1 MEKMEQNLSYQRINT
16 EKCSRTTGLMAHLLE
31 HTHNLGD
38 KNMTTKRVLEVNAR
52 PSLKDVNDDVQVQL
66 EKAQSI
72 TDYIRRINNNQHAI
86 NQSLFKNDYLGGE
99 IGKSDTALIILDE
112 FIDKAIELLE
122 KAN

>member
-1 MEKMEQNLSYQRINT
+1 MTT
-16 EKCSRTTGLMAHLLE
+16 EKL
-31 HTHNLGD
+31 
-38 KNMTTKRVLEVNAR
+38 LEVNAR

-72 TDYIRRINNNQHAI
+72 TDYLRRINDNQHDI
-86 NQSLFKNDYLGGE
+86 NKTLFKNDYLGSE
-99 IGKSDTALIILDE
+99 IGKAETALVILDE

>member
-1 MEKMEQNLSYQRINT
+1 
-16 EKCSRTTGLMAHLLE
+16 
-31 HTHNLGD
+31 
-38 KNMTTKRVLEVNAR
+38 MTTKRVLEVNAR

>member
-1 MEKMEQNLSYQRINT
+1 MTT
-16 EKCSRTTGLMAHLLE
+16 EKL
-31 HTHNLGD
+31 
-38 KNMTTKRVLEVNAR
+38 LEVNAR

-72 TDYIRRINNNQHAI
+72 TDYLRRINDNQHAI
-86 NQSLFKNDYLGGE
+86 NQSLLKNDYLGSE
-99 IGKSDTALIILDE
+99 IGNSDTALIILDE

>member
-1 MEKMEQNLSYQRINT
+1 MTT
-16 EKCSRTTGLMAHLLE
+16 EKL
-31 HTHNLGD
+31 
-38 KNMTTKRVLEVNAR
+38 LEVNAR
-52 PSLKDVNDDVQVQL
+52 PSLKDVNFDVQVQL

-72 TDYIRRINNNQHAI
+72 TDYIRRINDNQNAI